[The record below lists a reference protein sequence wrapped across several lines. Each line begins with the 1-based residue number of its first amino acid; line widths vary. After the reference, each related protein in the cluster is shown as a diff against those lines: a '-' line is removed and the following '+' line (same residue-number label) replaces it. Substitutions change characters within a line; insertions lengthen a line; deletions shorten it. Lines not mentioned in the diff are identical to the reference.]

1 MKTRLFGEIPGH
13 SEEEEARIQA
23 GIDQD
28 PDNPELT
35 DEEVANLRPLAE
47 VLPELA
53 ESIRLSRVHEEQTT
67 QQVTVRL
74 DNEVVEAL
82 KDGGWGWQRRMNAML
97 RRELGLPQVDEDY
110 AGAPLK
116 KAVKKSA

>member
-1 MKTRLFGEIPGH
+1 MRPKWPEYETTD
-13 SEEEEARIQA
+13 EEEALIQA

-35 DEEVANLRPLAE
+35 DEEIAHLRPLGQ

-53 ESIRLSRVHEEQTT
+53 ESLRSSRTEHEQNT

-74 DNEVVEAL
+74 DSEVIAAL
-82 KDGGWGWQRRMNAML
+82 KNGGWGWQRRMNAML
-97 RRELGLPQVDEDY
+97 RRELGLPQADEDY
-110 AGAPLK
+110 AGSPTDKVMRKTA
-116 KAVKKSA
+116 